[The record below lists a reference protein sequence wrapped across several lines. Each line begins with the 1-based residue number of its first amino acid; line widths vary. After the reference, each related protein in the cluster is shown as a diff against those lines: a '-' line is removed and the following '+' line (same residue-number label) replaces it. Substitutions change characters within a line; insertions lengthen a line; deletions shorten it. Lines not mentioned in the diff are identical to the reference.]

1 MVLEGFLSSITSQC
15 DNTACVFDKVT
26 MGSYLMMNTCYL
38 LSYGAVAFDRKY
50 KPVSYLI
57 VNSTREPV
65 WPSGKAVSW

>member
-26 MGSYLMMNTCYL
+26 MGNYIMGNTCYL
-38 LSYGAVAFDRKY
+38 SSYGAIAFDGEY

-57 VNSTREPV
+57 VN
-65 WPSGKAVSW
+65 